1 MELFSDCLVQVS
13 STTPCHLDEAFLSLL
28 VINKK
33 DLPKNVKVS
42 IPRIRTL
49 IKDKEGFE
57 YKSTRSKNSEVKK
70 YFREPIKKDT
80 ALNYSEDEYFV
91 RVVNDKYSISFNKK
105 MNKAEISQ
113 VIPPSLFKGY
123 TAGRTAHL
131 KTISLTLEDVRA
143 LKEDESLLEVLV
155 EV

>member
-1 MELFSDCLVQVS
+1 MKIE
-13 STTPCHLDEAFLSLL
+13 
-28 VINKK
+28 VIYKNSKGEVVDKK

-42 IPRIRTL
+42 TPRIRTL

-70 YFREPIKKDT
+70 YFREPENKRT
-80 ALNYSEDEYFV
+80 SFSYSEDEHFV
-91 RVVNDKYSISFNKK
+91 RVVNDKYSISFNKR

-113 VIPPSLFKGY
+113 IIPPSLFKGY
-123 TAGRTAHL
+123 VQGKTAHL
-131 KTISLTLEDVRA
+131 KTISLALEDIQA

-155 EV
+155 EI

>member
-1 MELFSDCLVQVS
+1 MKIE
-13 STTPCHLDEAFLSLL
+13 
-28 VINKK
+28 VIYKNSKGEVVDKK

-42 IPRIRTL
+42 TPRIRTL

-57 YKSTRSKNSEVKK
+57 YKSIRSKNSEVKK
-70 YFREPIKKDT
+70 YYREPVKKE
-80 ALNYSEDEYFV
+80 ASFNYSEDENFI
-91 RVVNDKYSISFNKK
+91 RVVNDKYSISFNKRI
-105 MNKAEISQ
+105 NKAEISQ

-123 TAGRTAHL
+123 VQGKTAHL
-131 KTISLTLEDVRA
+131 RTISLSLEDVQA